1 MRSTEP
7 RIAATGVGERSLI
20 ARGLLVNYASLGVS
34 LLSMLILTPVLL
46 RSLGPGAYGFWA
58 ILGSLSSY
66 FVLLDFGM
74 NTAVAK
80 YTAEYRA
87 TDQRA
92 RLSAT
97 VSTILA
103 LVVAVGVVA
112 SGVSLA
118 LAASVPRIFGLVG
131 ELARGG
137 AVAFVVTVLT
147 VGTLLIGGVLGN
159 VIYGWQRVD
168 LFKAFGI
175 AQVAANFV
183 LTVALLRAGTG
194 IIGVAV
200 AGLASSAILIVLHMV
215 FLRRSGYGVVVS
227 PRLVRLETLKDV
239 AAFSVRTFVL
249 GVSARALYYS
259 DYLVI
264 GILLGAAEVAPYEVA
279 YKLCFLSTYVFSV
292 ISTTMFPRFATLH
305 AVGDMASLAG
315 LYLRLAKASLL
326 LMMPVGLFLAFY
338 GEPIIALWVGPA
350 AFAGTGVL
358 LVLVVMNVFHA
369 IGTPAA
375 MALQSSGRNR
385 ELMYAEILNAVV
397 NVVLSVVLVSRLGI
411 VGAAIGTLAAH
422 VLTTLWVVLLLP
434 CRQMGLSV
442 PTYLKQS
449 VAPPIVVGLLTAGAL
464 WLLTPM
470 LGPARGVTD
479 LAERAVI
486 LIVTFGVL
494 YLGLGSSRDERRMYG
509 RWLRALPSLH

>member
-7 RIAATGVGERSLI
+7 RIAATGVGQRSLI

-112 SGVSLA
+112 TGVSLA

-292 ISTTMFPRFATLH
+292 ISTTMFPRFAALH

-369 IGTPAA
+369 VGTQRAEPGADVRGDSERGGERRPVGCPGLA
-375 MALQSSGRNR
+375 PRHRGCRDRDAGGARPHDLVGR
-385 ELMYAEILNAVV
+385 A
-397 NVVLSVVLVSRLGI
+397 
-411 VGAAIGTLAAH
+411 TP
-422 VLTTLWVVLLLP
+422 T
-434 CRQMGLSV
+434 V
-442 PTYLKQS
+442 PTD
-449 VAPPIVVGLLTAGAL
+449 GAL
-464 WLLTPM
+464 GADISEAKRGAPDRRRSADRGGVVVADADARARPRRD
-470 LGPARGVTD
+470 GPR
-479 LAERAVI
+479 
-486 LIVTFGVL
+486 
-494 YLGLGSSRDERRMYG
+494 
-509 RWLRALPSLH
+509 